1 MQYRVLKNLSWGPT
15 TPVGSGP
22 RKGDVVDESVFSQH
36 HIGPLVRS
44 GAIAPVAYPPLAALA
59 GWTRRAEICEEELG
73 IETVADFLA
82 LDDETIAEAFD
93 YRPRTIQRWR
103 SELREAVIVPT
114 GTSESG
120 CVGCGKKTATATA
133 KPESH
138 SEEDEQ
144 ISSIE
149 AAESSEETE

>member
-73 IETVADFLA
+73 VSTVDEFLGV
-82 LDDETIAEAFD
+82 DDETIAEAFN
-93 YRPRTIQRWR
+93 YQPQTIVRWKR
-103 SELREAVIVPT
+103 ELRDAVQVVGKEAT
-114 GTSESG
+114 DRG
-120 CVGCGKKTATATA
+120 CQGC
-133 KPESH
+133 S
-138 SEEDEQ
+138 
-144 ISSIE
+144 
-149 AAESSEETE
+149 